1 MNERLGASSSRPATR
16 YELTISGRIGPVL
29 RHALRVETPGAARE
43 CVVVRAGGRDD
54 LAHLLQVLDAHGLS
68 VDHVSQLPTPD
79 RDG

>member
-1 MNERLGASSSRPATR
+1 VNEHLSAPSSSAGAR

-29 RHALRVETPGAARE
+29 RHALRLDGPGAARE
-43 CVVVRAGGRDD
+43 CVVLQAGGPSD
-54 LAHLLQVLDAHGLS
+54 LVGLLRVLDAHGLE